1 MIARKNQS
9 TGKWD
14 AQYSYTDWQGNEKT
28 VSRGGVN
35 DLSDLVYFTGLKT
48 LWLQYQILSSLDT
61 MPACS
66 ITSLNLNGSRVADL
80 TGIGKL
86 PELRR
91 ISADC
96 NPVGSLGDMN
106 KCHELTHASFI
117 GASCTDLSVFKPL
130 TRIQSVA
137 FSNCSLSDIAQV
149 LDMSSLRSVKL
160 YDCNL
165 SGGFFKAFD
174 RERAITELELVRCT
188 VDSTNGLADFTG
200 LTMLRLTGTRG
211 VSDWSELSSLT
222 ALKTVYID
230 DGLSDSFTGE
240 HQFEIITE

>member
-1 MIARKNQS
+1 MHEPVSGIGQVSQS
-9 TGKWD
+9 DKT
-14 AQYSYTDWQGNEKT
+14 ASYTDWQGNEKT

-48 LWLQYQILSSLDT
+48 LWLQYQSLSSLDT

-91 ISADC
+91 ISADY

-149 LDMSSLRSVKL
+149 LDMSSLRSVKPTVSSCAEPSIRPTSMQTSRVL
-160 YDCNL
+160 PCCAL
-165 SGGFFKAFD
+165 QAHAACPTGRSSAHL
-174 RERAITELELVRCT
+174 RRSRPCT
-188 VDSTNGLADFTG
+188 
-200 LTMLRLTGTRG
+200 
-211 VSDWSELSSLT
+211 
-222 ALKTVYID
+222 
-230 DGLSDSFTGE
+230 
-240 HQFEIITE
+240 